1 MMSRH
6 CVYILKCSDN
16 TFYTGYTN
24 DLDKRVKAHNEGKG
38 AKYTRSR
45 LPAVLVYHEVFD
57 TKKEAMS
64 REWHIKNDMTREEK
78 IKLIESSANSLT
90 DFGSEHRMETSN
102 ANALK
107 YIEWRNESMAD
118 DKKIEATKPE
128 EVKAV
133 PVEKKTRGRK
143 PAAKKATPA
152 KKATAK
158 KAPAKAAAKA
168 PAKKTAAKKTA
179 AKKPG
184 RKPAKK
190 LGKIILEIDGQQIDI
205 KALEKKAAK
214 LGGDVYVVSN
224 EKKIF
229 DTEGKSVDLF

>member
-1 MMSRH
+1 MNKH

-64 REWHIKNDMTREEK
+64 REWHIKHDMTREEK

-107 YIEWRNESMAD
+107 YIEWSNESMAD
-118 DKKIEATKPE
+118 DKKIEATKTE

-133 PVEKKTRGRK
+133 PVEKKLVAESLLLRRQLQRNPVESLPRNSVRSFSRSMVSRSISRLLRRRLLSSVAMFMLLLTRRRFLIQTENLLIFSNTSFK
-143 PAAKKATPA
+143 LIAKE
-152 KKATAK
+152 
-158 KAPAKAAAKA
+158 
-168 PAKKTAAKKTA
+168 KTVN
-179 AKKPG
+179 P
-184 RKPAKK
+184 
-190 LGKIILEIDGQQIDI
+190 
-205 KALEKKAAK
+205 
-214 LGGDVYVVSN
+214 
-224 EKKIF
+224 
-229 DTEGKSVDLF
+229 

>member
-1 MMSRH
+1 
-6 CVYILKCSDN
+6 
-16 TFYTGYTN
+16 
-24 DLDKRVKAHNEGKG
+24 
-38 AKYTRSR
+38 
-45 LPAVLVYHEVFD
+45 
-57 TKKEAMS
+57 
-64 REWHIKNDMTREEK
+64 
-78 IKLIESSANSLT
+78 
-90 DFGSEHRMETSN
+90 
-102 ANALK
+102 
-107 YIEWRNESMAD
+107 MAD

-214 LGGDVYVVSN
+214 LGGDVYVVAN